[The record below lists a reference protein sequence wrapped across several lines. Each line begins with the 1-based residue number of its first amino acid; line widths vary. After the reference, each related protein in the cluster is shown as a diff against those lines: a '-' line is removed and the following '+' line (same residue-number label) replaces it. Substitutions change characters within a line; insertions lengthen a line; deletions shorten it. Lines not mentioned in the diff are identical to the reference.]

1 MAKPRPLSKPGRD
14 LALQLA
20 RETFQQQVE
29 QQKQQQHGHL
39 KPQPSLF
46 FRSRDK
52 RSESSMGLRKS
63 LRNSSN
69 TSAALSSAFSGQSLT
84 LSKHSGL
91 RNTARRVSQSLRIR
105 VKGLFSRPKLG
116 EGFSSLHDDDT
127 RGGREHVD
135 SDFDEEETPECEV
148 SMNRVASHVPS
159 IHAVSSFQQIQSRKG
174 SVESLELALDH
185 VNDDKSRVT
194 SWTNS
199 VTNTLPSQSAAGEWE
214 RQRLSV
220 IKENGAHISSPSLM
234 RPPHGLSPE
243 MSINSDRVY
252 AALMKRLEQVEAS
265 SSPTNVCVENMSLHG
280 LPPPRCSS
288 AEPLKPPTIRYV
300 PSEDDVFSDRPK
312 ALGPCA
318 IAEIAGNDVPKSYV
332 LDAVSLPRPSPA
344 RTGQG
349 SPRSVK
355 SKTVSYR
362 SSAFFGSPST
372 HLFRTTS
379 PYRRALQ
386 QKMTGPPREHGESS
400 SSDQHLGAMSPIL
413 LPPRRPSTIGSE
425 GWQTRASEGSI
436 YSTHDEDADGGPQH
450 VSRALVDH
458 FPKPPTAGT
467 SQAHEQGR
475 DPSTVSSVEWKTC
488 LSSDVANREAALR
501 KAQSLGHV
509 REQAEIESPDER
521 LKGTAAQSTPLRP
534 ISVNSRSGS
543 AKISQTHEQ
552 RTALLEN
559 ERPSPRVTTQTMH
572 KTPPIPARSA
582 LRTIPPRQYA
592 VGVDQNDRGL
602 IKGSAENW
610 PLPMSSNMGGSC
622 GPSTKGGQYTRSR
635 LDHVMTHSSQTS
647 PLLPPRPDFQR
658 PSTASP
664 GHRGNWTL
672 GKTLHRLHLRD
683 STSMFDSGDD
693 TQSGGNQDLS
703 AMGSKRMVDLFLSSR
718 RRKGQRARSHSTS
731 DSSPAFV

>member
-1 MAKPRPLSKPGRD
+1 M
-14 LALQLA
+14 
-20 RETFQQQVE
+20 E
-29 QQKQQQHGHL
+29 QQKQQQNGHL

-116 EGFSSLHDDDT
+116 EGFSSLDDADT
-127 RGGREHVD
+127 RDSREHMV
-135 SDFDEEETPECEV
+135 SDLDEEEIPECEI
-148 SMNRVASHVPS
+148 SMNHVTSHMPS
-159 IHAVSSFQQIQSRKG
+159 LHAVSSFQQIQSRKG

-243 MSINSDRVY
+243 MSINNDRVY
-252 AALMKRLEQVEAS
+252 AALMKRMEQVEAS

-288 AEPLKPPTIRYV
+288 AEPLKAPTIRCV
-300 PSEDDVFSDRPK
+300 PSEDDVFSDRPQTHGQCTIDEVGTNG
-312 ALGPCA
+312 L
-318 IAEIAGNDVPKSYV
+318 KSYM
-332 LDAVSLPRPSPA
+332 LDTASLPRPSPA

-349 SPRSVK
+349 SPRSMK
-355 SKTVSYR
+355 SKTVSHR

-386 QKMTGPPREHGESS
+386 QQITVQPGEQGEGS

-425 GWQTRASEGSI
+425 GWQTKASEGSV
-436 YSTHDEDADGGPQH
+436 YSVHDEDAATNPQS
-450 VSRALVDH
+450 VSGALVDH
-458 FPKPPTAGT
+458 FPKPPTMGT
-467 SQAHEQGR
+467 SQVHQKGR
-475 DPSTVSSVEWKTC
+475 DPSTVSSVEWKTL
-488 LSSDVANREAALR
+488 LSSDVASREAALHN
-501 KAQSLGHV
+501 AQNLGHV

-521 LKGTAAQSTPLRP
+521 LKGTAGQSTPLRP

-543 AKISQTHEQ
+543 VKISQSHEQ
-552 RTALLEN
+552 GTAMLEN
-559 ERPSPRVTTQTMH
+559 ERPSPRATTQTMH

-582 LRTIPPRQYA
+582 LRTIPPRQYT
-592 VGVDQNDRGL
+592 VGMSHDDRGHV
-602 IKGSAENW
+602 KGSGENW
-610 PLPMSSNMGGSC
+610 PLPLSSNMGGSC
-622 GPSTKGGQYTRSR
+622 GPSTKAGPYTRSR

-672 GKTLHRLHLRD
+672 DKTLHRLHLRD
-683 STSMFDSGDD
+683 STSMFDGSDD
-693 TQSGGNQDLS
+693 TQSGGNQELS
-703 AMGSKRMVDLFLSSR
+703 ATASKRMVDLFLSSR

-731 DSSPAFV
+731 DSSAAFV